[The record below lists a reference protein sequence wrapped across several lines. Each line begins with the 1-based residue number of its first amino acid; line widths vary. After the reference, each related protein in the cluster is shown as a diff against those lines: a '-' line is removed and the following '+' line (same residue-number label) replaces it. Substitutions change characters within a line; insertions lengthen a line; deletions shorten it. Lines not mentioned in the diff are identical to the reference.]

1 MTAKHL
7 LLAMLVGVVSIILG
21 VAGFILYP
29 WELFTTVPHEWPVSK
44 ELHRGDAL
52 LSRIEVCK
60 YTTRT
65 ADIMLLWV
73 GVTDAGDPYVR
84 VLPTTSGSL
93 PEGCEEAVFHV
104 TDVPLN
110 VPAGRYRVKS
120 VMRYDL
126 GLTRVE
132 YSFMSSEFRV
142 LP

>member
-1 MTAKHL
+1 MF
-7 LLAMLVGVVSIILG
+7 VGVLAIVVA
-21 VAGFILYP
+21 VAGYILYP
-29 WELFTTVPHEWPVSK
+29 WDLFTTTPQEWPVVK

-52 LSRIEVCK
+52 TSKIHACK
-60 YTTRT
+60 YTPRT
-65 ADIMLLWV
+65 ADIMLLWM
-73 GVTDAGDPYVR
+73 GVTDSGELYVR

-93 PEGCEEAVFHV
+93 PEGCKTAVFHV

-110 VPAGRYRVKS
+110 VPPGRYRVKS

-132 YSFMSSEFRV
+132 YPFMSGEFRV